1 MCIRDRCR
9 PIGVLK
15 MTDESGDDAK
25 ILAVP
30 ADKLSRMYRNVQ
42 DFRDIPE
49 IQLGTIAH
57 FFEHYKDLDEG
68 KWVRVEGWG
77 GIDEAKEEIL
87 ASMQMYQDAPTKPNF

>member
-1 MCIRDRCR
+1 
-9 PIGVLK
+9 

-30 ADKLSRMYRNVQ
+30 TTKLCRSYECVS
-42 DFRDIPE
+42 
-49 IQLGTIAH
+49 QLNDMPQVLVNQIAH

-77 GIDEAKEEIL
+77 DADEAKAELL
-87 ASMQMYQDAPTKPNF
+87 ASVEMYKQAPEKPNF

>member
-1 MCIRDRCR
+1 
-9 PIGVLK
+9 

-30 ADKLSRMYRNVQ
+30 TTKLCRSYECVNELKDMPQVLVNQ
-42 DFRDIPE
+42 
-49 IQLGTIAH
+49 IAH

-77 GIDEAKEEIL
+77 DIDDAKAELL
-87 ASMQMYQDAPTKPNF
+87 ASVEMYNNAKVKPNF